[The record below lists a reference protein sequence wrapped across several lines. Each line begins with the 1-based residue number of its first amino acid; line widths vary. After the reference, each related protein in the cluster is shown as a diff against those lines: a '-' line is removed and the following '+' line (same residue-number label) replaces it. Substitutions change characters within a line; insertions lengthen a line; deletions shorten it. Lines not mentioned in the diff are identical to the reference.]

1 MNEHY
6 LLKTIGGGGCLFGLI
21 LIPFARRRTRRSR

>member
-6 LLKTIGGGGCLFGLI
+6 LLKTIGGGCLFGLI
-21 LIPFARRRTRRSR
+21 LITFARRRTRRSR